1 MAISNYTE
9 LQAAIEN
16 WLDRSDLSARVPEFI
31 ALAEAQMNR
40 ALRIRIMEGRYTA
53 STVKAQRIYALPTDY
68 RQMRSLRI
76 NLDPIVALVYLT
88 PQNMNQVWAGSSTG
102 TPKAYTIVG
111 NDIRLGP
118 APDSVMEMEINYY
131 RAVPALSGTNTTTT
145 MLTQNPDIYL
155 YGALMAAEP
164 FLMNDE
170 RLALWGGLFD
180 KAVRALQ
187 DQDARD
193 RASGSE
199 LTIRNLGLQ

>member
-40 ALRIRIMEGRYTA
+40 DLRIRIMEGRYTA

>member
-40 ALRIRIMEGRYTA
+40 DLRIRIMEGRYTA

-102 TPKAYTIVG
+102 TPRAYTIVG

-131 RAVPALSGTNTTTT
+131 RAVAALSGTNTTTI

-170 RLALWGGLFD
+170 RLVLWGGLFD
-180 KAVRALQ
+180 KAIRALQ
-187 DQDARD
+187 DQDAKD

>member
-170 RLALWGGLFD
+170 RLVLWGGLFD